1 MTFSTSSNMRLLVRD
16 ASLSQAA
23 VMLTIG
29 LDVNNTVDKSTL
41 TRFRAAITNNLAA
54 QLDKCEGDVWTV
66 ELEADVNPPRPLLA
80 AAFSIRIL
88 WAQWFY
94 AISPAGAPVRLTVR
108 DDRTYSSSNSAA
120 SAPVPIPMATTRG
133 STSGYARSASPV
145 PSLGRS
151 SSCSSMRS
159 AASSSTAP
167 TSAPS
172 SAGSSPKNPFAE
184 LGNGVLDTVQQ
195 QQQQQRRVRRQRGGV
210 KQKQRGIHV
219 DKAKLDVTPYDNGI
233 TGVLT
238 GGVMLGRRPRPAGA
252 GFAPQPPHPMMSMT
266 A

>member
-1 MTFSTSSNMRLLVRD
+1 MTFSTTSSMRPLVRE
-16 ASLSQAA
+16 ANLSQAA

-29 LDVNNTVDKSTL
+29 LDVNNSMDKSTL
-41 TRFRAAITNNLAA
+41 TRFRAAITSNLAT
-54 QLDKCEGDVWTV
+54 QLDKCDGNVWTV
-66 ELEADVNPPRPLLA
+66 ELEADVNPPRPLVA
-80 AAFSIRIL
+80 AAFSIRML

-94 AISPAGAPVRLTVR
+94 AISPAGAPVRLTVH
-108 DDRTYSSSNSAA
+108 DDRRPGACAAA
-120 SAPVPIPMATTRG
+120 SAPVPVPMATTRG

-159 AASSSTAP
+159 VASSSTAP

-172 SAGSSPKNPFAE
+172 SADSSPKNPFAE
-184 LGNGVLDTVQQ
+184 LGNGVLDTV
-195 QQQQQRRVRRQRGGV
+195 QQQQRRVRRQRGGV

-252 GFAPQPPHPMMSMT
+252 GFAPPHPMMSMS